1 MQPHEHRAAAA
12 RIERSIAKLLP
23 ADHELLIEA
32 AMLAGSHW
40 LNARLHETG
49 LRNDRDDVMH
59 TYLLTVNECRRLA
72 VAEPDAIAALVA
84 IEDMRP
90 GFVRGDQPGGAEA
103 GHAALRLLGKIRARA
118 LHITP

>member
-12 RIERSIAKLLP
+12 RIERSIAKCHP
-23 ADHELLIEA
+23 GDHELLIEA

-40 LNARLHETG
+40 LNARLHESA
-49 LRNDRDDVMH
+49 LRAEGDDVMH

-72 VAEPDAIAALVA
+72 VAEPDAIPALVA

-90 GFVRGDQPGGAEA
+90 GFVRGDQPGGADA
-103 GHAALRLLGKIRARA
+103 AQAALRLLGRIRDAAPPAVR
-118 LHITP
+118 

>member
-1 MQPHEHRAAAA
+1 
-12 RIERSIAKLLP
+12 
-23 ADHELLIEA
+23 
-32 AMLAGSHW
+32 
-40 LNARLHETG
+40 
-49 LRNDRDDVMH
+49 MH

-103 GHAALRLLGKIRARA
+103 GQSALRLLGRIRERARPA
-118 LHITP
+118 TA